1 MVCHTADDGARGT
14 GGRPW
19 RPLLGYAVTAA
30 GASACVLLG
39 SGAVA
44 ALVAPAVLPGDDMGS
59 AAWQQVTGQWPGIA
73 ALAGVAAAAVGIGP
87 RWSALAWAIA
97 GISAGLV
104 LLRSLVKAPDWLID
118 LAAFGHVPVSGI
130 VAAQAILLLVGVVA
144 TFGAALLVSRRDLA
158 A

>member
-1 MVCHTADDGARGT
+1 MTSGDA
-14 GGRPW
+14 
-19 RPLLGYAVTAA
+19 
-30 GASACVLLG
+30 
-39 SGAVA
+39 SGA
-44 ALVAPAVLPGDDMGS
+44 
-59 AAWQQVTGQWPGIA
+59 
-73 ALAGVAAAAVGIGP
+73 GVHSSRPRACAMAAASVRPAAP
-87 RWSALAWAIA
+87 SLARTRETWTLTV
-97 GISAGLV
+97 LV

>member
-1 MVCHTADDGARGT
+1 MV
-14 GGRPW
+14 
-19 RPLLGYAVTAA
+19 
-30 GASACVLLG
+30 
-39 SGAVA
+39 
-44 ALVAPAVLPGDDMGS
+44 
-59 AAWQQVTGQWPGIA
+59 
-73 ALAGVAAAAVGIGP
+73 GP
-87 RWSALAWAIA
+87 RLGDSW
-97 GISAGLV
+97 ISAGLV